1 MTWPVMTVGRLTLR
15 ETFDLDANIN
25 SSTNK
30 RTINLSGQESS
41 PSLPFISIAEAK
53 RRQED
58 ILGLNETFVPII
70 FGSKSDHNGWYYITD
85 VNTTVT
91 NWTDE
96 VVKFDWKMNA
106 EYVGPEGSVDI
117 ESRLAY
123 VSRQNDFSLA
133 GERWHAPAG
142 GAFAYYTGSNT
153 ASATIDRPS
162 IDGGPVTV
170 YRGVPAAVSP
180 RWTSTLAAYG
190 RGRARVL
197 VGGVE
202 RVADS
207 ATGLSVGASA
217 WELSNG
223 LFSVSAAPG
232 ASATLQIATWSGS
245 AWAPKLVNCSVGS
258 STTDIGI
265 FDAATVVRND
275 YEAVTI
281 RLTRTKSPGRSQ
293 LDLTLRRGAHFVEGY
308 MQTDTSTVMG
318 VSVKTAEA
326 GTAPASTGYI
336 TATANDANGNRYIL
350 GSARTSNF
358 LTTQGGIF
366 RTAATT
372 FDFFAGQVLGG
383 GSASTGNAA
392 TALRDQFIAF
402 TAEQTVGVRR

>member
-1 MTWPVMTVGRLTLR
+1 MTWPTVTIGRLTLR
-15 ETFDLDANIN
+15 EVFDLDANIN

-30 RTINLSGQESS
+30 RTLNLRGQESS
-41 PSLPFISIAEAK
+41 PSLPFISVAEVK

-58 ILGLNETFVPII
+58 ILGLNECILPVI

-91 NWTDE
+91 NYGDE
-96 VVKFDWKMNA
+96 VIKVDWSCNA
-106 EYVGPEGSVDI
+106 QFIGPENSVDI

-123 VSRQNDFSLA
+123 VTRQNDFGLA

-142 GAFAYYTGSNT
+142 GAFSYYTGSNV

-170 YRGVPAAVSP
+170 YRGVPAGVSP

-197 VGGVE
+197 LGGVE
-202 RVADS
+202 RVATS
-207 ATGLSVGASA
+207 ATGLTVGASA

-223 LFSVSAAPG
+223 LFSVSAAPSQ
-232 ASATLQIATWSGS
+232 AATLQIATWSGS

-258 STTDIGI
+258 STTDIGL
-265 FDAATVVRND
+265 FDSATIVRND

-308 MQTDTSTVMG
+308 MQTDTSAIMG
-318 VSVKTAEA
+318 VSVKNAEA
-326 GTAPASTGYI
+326 GTAPASAGYI

-358 LTTQGGIF
+358 LTTQGGVF

-383 GSASTGNAA
+383 GAASAGNAA
-392 TALRDQFIAF
+392 TALRDQFIVF
-402 TAEQTVGVRR
+402 SAEESVGVRR